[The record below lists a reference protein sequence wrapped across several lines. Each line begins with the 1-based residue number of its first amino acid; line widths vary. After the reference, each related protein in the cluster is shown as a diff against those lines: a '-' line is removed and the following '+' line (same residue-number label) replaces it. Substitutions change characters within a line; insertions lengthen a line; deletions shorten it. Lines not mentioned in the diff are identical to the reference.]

1 MEFVSVLVILLMVTL
16 AFGLAILLLGGIAA
30 LFGLRFRRFLKRA
43 AWLLLLPSL
52 VFAYGALI
60 ERNCFSV
67 KRVEIES
74 GKLPKA
80 FDGYRVVQISDI
92 HLRSFQG
99 RGKALQR
106 AVDKINALDPDIIAF
121 TGDLVT
127 LSAEELSFA
136 SDILSQLRAAD
147 GVFSVMGN
155 HDYLPYNEALDSAAR
170 EEGIRAVRDFER
182 RLGWQLLEN
191 GCVNIG
197 RCGSRGEGLGR
208 GDSDCDS
215 PGACDCCRISV
226 IGVENIAAKGS
237 FASYGDIAKASESA
251 TGQFRILLSHDP
263 SAWEAYVV
271 GQTDID
277 LTLSGH
283 THEMQFSLFG
293 LSPSALLYKQH
304 KGLYC
309 SEDLSG
315 GASAASGGAWVPS
328 GGASAASGGAC
339 AASGG
344 AWIPSGGVC
353 AAHTGASPQYLYVNI
368 GLGETIFPARIG
380 APAEITQITLRSLAA
395 DAR

>member
-16 AFGLAILLLGGIAA
+16 AFGLAILLLCGIAA
-30 LFGLRFRRFLKRA
+30 LFGFRFRRFLKRA
-43 AWLLLLPSL
+43 AWLLILPSL

-127 LSAEELSFA
+127 LSAEELSVA
-136 SDILSQLRAAD
+136 SDILSQLRAVD

-155 HDYLPYNEALDSAAR
+155 HDYLPYNEALDSASRA
-170 EEGIRAVRDFER
+170 EGIRAVRDFER

-191 GCVNIG
+191 GCVNIV
-197 RCGSRGEGLGR
+197 RCEGFGR
-208 GDSDCDS
+208 GDADCDS
-215 PGACDCCRISV
+215 PGACDSCELSV
-226 IGVENIAAKGS
+226 IGVENLAAKGG
-237 FASYGDIAKASESA
+237 FDSYGDIAKASEGA

-263 SAWEAYVV
+263 SAWDAYVV

-304 KGLYC
+304 KGLYRADGPIATGDAAIAC
-309 SEDLSG
+309 CPAF
-315 GASAASGGAWVPS
+315 ASMNDGSSCDCCAGDAAI
-328 GGASAASGGAC
+328 AC
-339 AASGG
+339 G
-344 AWIPSGGVC
+344 
-353 AAHTGASPQYLYVNI
+353 SPQYLYVNI

-380 APAEITQITLRSLAA
+380 APAEITLITLRSS
-395 DAR
+395 R